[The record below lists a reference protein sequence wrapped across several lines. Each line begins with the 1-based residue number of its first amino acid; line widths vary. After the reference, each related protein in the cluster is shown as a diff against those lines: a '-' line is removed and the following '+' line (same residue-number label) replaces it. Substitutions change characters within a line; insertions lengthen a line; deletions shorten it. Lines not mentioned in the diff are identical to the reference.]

1 VLDVVGAQGLQS
13 YLKGALG
20 AARAEA
26 AAAPPP
32 SGDAHRVRVLRAE
45 GFASDVKALSKRV
58 QDEGV
63 RPEFARFFVTK
74 KQADELGRP
83 SLETSHMPCD
93 PGAHRAGHRCTKDC
107 LLRLM
112 VFQEDWLAHAAPV
125 AERLAA
131 ARGVPRRDV
140 AAAEGRRV
148 GRAGPARGAALTEA
162 QRSTARNRDLKLEDE
177 LECADMSAADGG
189 GAGSSGWAFAPSFE
203 PADESEYLSHTW
215 RAAMQSTEAFTR
227 AMAVEML
234 ADGFV
239 PGGSVCRWCIKTV
252 LCVGDSYLWGD
263 KKPDRM
269 TRWACEAAGVPVD
282 SAPAAIADSIPRMSA
297 RNVARLDASTG
308 QECRVCEKRHAGQP
322 RCEHLRVDAKL
333 VDYWR
338 GRWDQCAQEPS
349 VFKVEIVSDDSF

>member
-1 VLDVVGAQGLQS
+1 MAEGGDDGKRRCVLDVVGAQGLQS

-32 SGDAHRVRVLRAE
+32 SGDAHRVRMLRAE

-74 KQADELGRP
+74 KQAVELGRP

-93 PGAHRAGHRCTKDC
+93 PGAHRAGHRCMKDC

-140 AAAEGRRV
+140 AAAEGRHV

-162 QRSTARNRDLKLEDE
+162 H
-177 LECADMSAADGG
+177 C
-189 GAGSSGWAFAPSFE
+189 
-203 PADESEYLSHTW
+203 
-215 RAAMQSTEAFTR
+215 
-227 AMAVEML
+227 
-234 ADGFV
+234 
-239 PGGSVCRWCIKTV
+239 TV
-252 LCVGDSYLWGD
+252 DCTYYIYSC
-263 KKPDRM
+263 
-269 TRWACEAAGVPVD
+269 T
-282 SAPAAIADSIPRMSA
+282 
-297 RNVARLDASTG
+297 
-308 QECRVCEKRHAGQP
+308 
-322 RCEHLRVDAKL
+322 HLL
-333 VDYWR
+333 
-338 GRWDQCAQEPS
+338 
-349 VFKVEIVSDDSF
+349 

>member
-1 VLDVVGAQGLQS
+1 MAEGGDDGKRRCVLDVVGAQGLQS

-32 SGDAHRVRVLRAE
+32 SGDARRVRVLRAE

-63 RPEFARFFVTK
+63 RSEFARFFVTK
-74 KQADELGRP
+74 QQADELGRP

-93 PGAHRAGHRCTKDC
+93 PGAHRAGHQCTKDC

-177 LECADMSAADGG
+177 LECAEMSAADGG

-227 AMAVEML
+227 AMAVE
-234 ADGFV
+234 
-239 PGGSVCRWCIKTV
+239 
-252 LCVGDSYLWGD
+252 
-263 KKPDRM
+263 
-269 TRWACEAAGVPVD
+269 
-282 SAPAAIADSIPRMSA
+282 
-297 RNVARLDASTG
+297 
-308 QECRVCEKRHAGQP
+308 
-322 RCEHLRVDAKL
+322 
-333 VDYWR
+333 
-338 GRWDQCAQEPS
+338 
-349 VFKVEIVSDDSF
+349 IVSDDSF

>member
-1 VLDVVGAQGLQS
+1 MAEGGDDGKRRCVLDVVGAQGLQS

-32 SGDAHRVRVLRAE
+32 SGDACRVRVLRAE

-93 PGAHRAGHRCTKDC
+93 PGAHRAGHQCTKDC

-131 ARGVPRRDV
+131 ARGVPRRMSPRRRGGV
-140 AAAEGRRV
+140 SGERGLLAGR
-148 GRAGPARGAALTEA
+148 L
-162 QRSTARNRDLKLEDE
+162 
-177 LECADMSAADGG
+177 
-189 GAGSSGWAFAPSFE
+189 
-203 PADESEYLSHTW
+203 
-215 RAAMQSTEAFTR
+215 
-227 AMAVEML
+227 
-234 ADGFV
+234 
-239 PGGSVCRWCIKTV
+239 
-252 LCVGDSYLWGD
+252 
-263 KKPDRM
+263 
-269 TRWACEAAGVPVD
+269 
-282 SAPAAIADSIPRMSA
+282 
-297 RNVARLDASTG
+297 
-308 QECRVCEKRHAGQP
+308 
-322 RCEHLRVDAKL
+322 
-333 VDYWR
+333 
-338 GRWDQCAQEPS
+338 
-349 VFKVEIVSDDSF
+349 

>member
-1 VLDVVGAQGLQS
+1 MAEGGDDGKRRCVLDVVGAQGLQS
-13 YLKGALG
+13 YLKGVLG

-93 PGAHRAGHRCTKDC
+93 PGAHRAGHQCTKDC

-148 GRAGPARGAALTEA
+148 GRAGPARGACS
-162 QRSTARNRDLKLEDE
+162 R
-177 LECADMSAADGG
+177 GG
-189 GAGSSGWAFAPSFE
+189 FDRGATQ
-203 PADESEYLSHTW
+203 H
-215 RAAMQSTEAFTR
+215 STEPR
-227 AMAVEML
+227 
-234 ADGFV
+234 
-239 PGGSVCRWCIKTV
+239 P
-252 LCVGDSYLWGD
+252 
-263 KKPDRM
+263 
-269 TRWACEAAGVPVD
+269 EA
-282 SAPAAIADSIPRMSA
+282 
-297 RNVARLDASTG
+297 
-308 QECRVCEKRHAGQP
+308 
-322 RCEHLRVDAKL
+322 
-333 VDYWR
+333 R
-338 GRWDQCAQEPS
+338 GRARVRRDVGGRRWRRRLVRLGVRA
-349 VFKVEIVSDDSF
+349 VL